1 MSIPVRIKRM
11 DSLFSLIGDQ
21 IGFSA
26 ITPTNVDKERK
37 IFLKNKGKYNPQFE
51 YEKIDE
57 TFDDYK
63 HILKEMS
70 FGDTKIEKL
79 YNQRKKE
86 LIKKIELIQNVGSST
101 FSTNSLK
108 LYKGPDEELVKTAYS
123 ILQLPPSA
131 KAKKIPRKEALALL
145 RKVFNTLQLK
155 YNINNINIITSA
167 NVSTEKKLLEL
178 KKRERFSEDY
188 TKRLVVH
195 EIGTHVLRTENGL
208 LQELKLFRTGFPD
221 YIETEE
227 GIAAYNEYRTGLMT
241 NSILRNYA
249 GRVIAVHQALEN
261 DFQSTY
267 KHLRK
272 YFQEKTAWKLTLR
285 AKRGIADTAQK
296 GAYTKDVVY
305 LRGFLKI
312 LKFSEQHDIAELY
325 VGKIGLQHLT
335 LFGEDIPC
343 KAAQHHISEIFAQQ
357 IIEPS
362 TRKIDEEELQ
372 QVLQGKTLTKKKKVK
387 KKEQEEE

>member
-1 MSIPVRIKRM
+1 MTIPVRIKRM

-26 ITPTNVDKERK
+26 ITPINVEKERK
-37 IFLKNKGKYNPQFE
+37 TFIKNKGAYNPQFE

-70 FGDTKIEKL
+70 FGETTIEKL
-79 YNQRKKE
+79 YDQRKKE
-86 LIKKIELIQNVGSST
+86 LIKKIELLQQIGSEK
-101 FSTNSLK
+101 FSTTSMK
-108 LYKGPDEELVKTAYS
+108 LYKGPEEELVKTAYS
-123 ILQLPPSA
+123 ILQLPPSS
-131 KAKKIPRKEALALL
+131 KAKKIPRREAITLL
-145 RKVFNTLQLK
+145 RKVFNALQLK
-155 YNINNINIITSA
+155 YTITSIGIITSA
-167 NVSTEKKLLEL
+167 NVSTEKRLLEL

-188 TKRLVVH
+188 TKRLIVH

-208 LQELKLFRTGFPD
+208 LQELKIFRTGFPD

-249 GRVIAVHQALEN
+249 GRVIAVHYALVN
-261 DFQSTY
+261 DFMSTY

-272 YFQEKTAWKLTLR
+272 FFQEKTAWKLTLR
-285 AKRGIADTAQK
+285 AKRGIGDTAQK
-296 GAYTKDVVY
+296 GAYTKDAVY

-312 LKFSEQHDIAELY
+312 LKFTEQHDIAELY
-325 VGKIGLQHLT
+325 VGKIGIQHVSL
-335 LFGEDIPC
+335 LEKDVPC
-343 KAAQHHISEIFAQQ
+343 KTPTHYISEIFAQQ

-362 TRKIDEEELQ
+362 ARRINEEELQ
-372 QVLQGKTLTKKKKVK
+372 LVLQGKPLMKKKKIK